1 MNKSGRFISC
11 TLLALAMCA
20 LAAAQDTAPNSKAP
34 KPPSFCKPCLWYSGD
49 FNWLNSKANAL
60 TNEKDLSVSQSAIY
74 VPFRV
79 PKGERWKITGVF
91 GIVLSTVDTM
101 DPAQADWSF
110 SRGVSTG
117 NAGKVIASGTS
128 PATVTVLGC
137 NGGIDIICMGVLV
150 KGIHVALRAGKYW
163 LTVVPYCTNQN
174 DPACASA
181 RYFLADEE
189 DDPKPLNHVGPKNI
203 LDDSF
208 WNSTTFG
215 ANFELLGPAVCGL
228 GCDMF
233 SAGVLGK
240 SRADGAGFGG
250 QW

>member
-1 MNKSGRFISC
+1 MNNPSRFISC
-11 TLLALAMCA
+11 MLLALAMCA
-20 LAAAQDTAPNSKAP
+20 LAAAQDTAPKSKVPAP
-34 KPPSFCKPCLWYSGD
+34 PFFCKPCLWYSGD
-49 FNWLNSKANAL
+49 FNPNNSKANGL
-60 TNEKDLSVSQSAIY
+60 TNEKDILVSQSAIY

-79 PKGERWKITGVF
+79 PKGERWKVTGVF
-91 GIVLSTVDTM
+91 GIELSEIGVI

-110 SRGVSTG
+110 SKGVSTG
-117 NAGKVIASGTS
+117 NAGKLIASGTS
-128 PATVTVLGC
+128 PATVNVLGC
-137 NGGIDIICMGVLV
+137 NGGISINCLGILV
-150 KGIHVALRAGKYW
+150 KGIHVTLKAGKYW
-163 LTVVPYCTNQN
+163 LMVVPYCTNQN
-174 DPACASA
+174 DSQCGSA

-215 ANFELLGPAVCGL
+215 ANFELLGPSVCGI

-240 SRADGAGFGG
+240 STADDAVFRS
-250 QW
+250 Q

>member
-1 MNKSGRFISC
+1 MNKPSRFTLC
-11 TLLALAMCA
+11 MLLALTMCA
-20 LAAAQDTAPNSKAP
+20 LAAAQDTAPNSKVPAP
-34 KPPSFCKPCLWYSGD
+34 PFFCKPCLWYSGD
-49 FNWLNSKANAL
+49 FNVNNPSANVL
-60 TNEKDLSVSQSAIY
+60 TNEKDLLVSQSAIY

-79 PKGERWKITGVF
+79 PKGERWKVTGVF
-91 GIVLSTVDTM
+91 GIVLATVNVI
-101 DPAQADWSF
+101 DPAQADWSL
-110 SRGVSTG
+110 SKGMSTG
-117 NAGKVIASGTS
+117 HAGKVIASGTS
-128 PATVTVLGC
+128 TATTTVLGC
-137 NGGIDIICMGVLV
+137 NGIFDFYCLGVLV
-150 KGIHVALRAGKYW
+150 KGLHVTLRAGKYW

-174 DPACASA
+174 DSQCGSA

-215 ANFELLGPAVCGL
+215 ANFELLGPSVCGI

-240 SRADGAGFGG
+240 SGAESRS
-250 QW
+250 Q